1 MTLPPDRFW
10 LWCAG
15 ACYFAG
21 LVLGTIAV
29 LRERRHSRGVMYLI
43 IVGGYLLQ
51 TTGLYLRGLEVRG
64 CPLGNQF
71 EVFQFTAW
79 SAITLYLVVGATF
92 RLSLL
97 GYFTSMLAAALT
109 LVSLGI
115 PGWDASRRVD
125 VFGGNAWI
133 EFHAALALFS
143 YGVFG
148 LLALTSIL
156 FLMRHSS
163 LKNKRLDGMFAFLPP
178 MVDLD
183 QISLRLLIT
192 GVLLLAASL
201 AVGWAWWIRDLQ
213 SVPSSKIIVTAGLWV
228 LYAAALGL
236 RIRGRLLSTRLA
248 WVCVA
253 LFAASLAS
261 LSTLIIHPAA
271 RTSPRAPAALHRS

>member
-15 ACYFAG
+15 ACYLAG
-21 LVLGTIAV
+21 LVLGTLAV
-29 LRERRHSRGVMYLI
+29 LRERRHSSGLMYGI
-43 IVGGYLLQ
+43 IISGYLLQ
-51 TTGLYLRGLEVRG
+51 TTGLYLRGLEARG

-71 EVFQFTAW
+71 EIFQFTAW
-79 SAITLYLVVGATF
+79 SAITLYLVVGPTF

-97 GYFTSMLAAALT
+97 GYFTSMLGAALT

-115 PGWDASRRVD
+115 PAWDATRRVN

-133 EFHAALALFS
+133 EFHAAIALFS
-143 YGVFG
+143 YGVFA

-156 FLMRHSS
+156 FLMRHFS

-183 QISLRLLIT
+183 HISLRLLVT
-192 GVLLLAASL
+192 GVLMLATSL

-213 SVPSSKIIVTAGLWV
+213 SVPSSKILVTGGIWL
-228 LYAAALGL
+228 LYTAALGL
-236 RIRGRLLSTRLA
+236 RLKGKLLSTRLA

-253 LFAASLAS
+253 LFVASLAS
-261 LSTLIIHPAA
+261 LSTLIIHPA
-271 RTSPRAPAALHRS
+271 RPPSHSPAALYRS